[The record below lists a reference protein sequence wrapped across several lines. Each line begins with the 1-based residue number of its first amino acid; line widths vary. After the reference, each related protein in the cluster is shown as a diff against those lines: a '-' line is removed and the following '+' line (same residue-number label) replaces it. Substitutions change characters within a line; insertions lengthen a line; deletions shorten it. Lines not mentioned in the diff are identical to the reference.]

1 MPSQR
6 RTERA
11 ASRQHDKLLPMI
23 SNTHIPDD
31 LLARYVAGETTEDE
45 TRQVKEWLAQ
55 SANHEQEL
63 VRFQRVWESSAALKP
78 LSEVNV
84 DMAWKKVSKQLVV
97 GSSQSA
103 DAQSAVYNQPSTPKI
118 IPLHPSAFLYWRVA
132 ASVLM
137 IVGLGW
143 LGYRFLQPVDK
154 QKVASIV
161 KTQKNTLEQTLPDG
175 TKVFLNQN
183 SILTS
188 AADFNNETRTV
199 TLTGEAYFDVK
210 RDETRPF
217 IIKANGTEVRVLGT
231 SFNVRAYDKRVS
243 VVVTSGKV
251 QFSTP
256 KAKTLLIKN
265 ESAAVQADTIIKL
278 PELNFNELAYR
289 TRVFVF
295 DKTNLGDVVASL
307 REGYQADIQ
316 LSSRHL
322 ANCRLTARF
331 ERESLDA
338 TLTVIAETLNL
349 KVIRRGNSILLDGSG
364 CE

>member
-1 MPSQR
+1 
-6 RTERA
+6 
-11 ASRQHDKLLPMI
+11 MI

-45 TRQVKEWLAQ
+45 TRQVKEWLDQ

-63 VRFQRVWESSAALKP
+63 VRFQRVWETYIALKP
-78 LSEVNV
+78 QAGV
-84 DMAWKKVSKQLVV
+84 DVDAAWKKVSKRVH
-97 GSSQSA
+97 SPQSA
-103 DAQSAVYNQPSTPKI
+103 ADSV
-118 IPLHPSAFLYWRVA
+118 PLYHSKSSHKSQITIHTSFNWRAA

-137 IVGLGW
+137 ILGLGW
-143 LGYRFLQPVDK
+143 LGYRFLQPIEK
-154 QKVASIV
+154 QELASVI
-161 KTQKNTLEQTLPDG
+161 KTQKNTLEQMLPDG

-183 SILTS
+183 STLTS
-188 AADFNNETRTV
+188 AADFNDETRTV

-231 SFNVRAYDKRVS
+231 SFNVKAYGKRVS
-243 VVVTSGKV
+243 VAVTSGKV

-256 KAKTLLIKN
+256 KAKTLLVKN
-265 ESAAVQADTIIKL
+265 ESAAVQADTIMKL

-307 REGYQADIQ
+307 RDGYHADIQ

-349 KVIRRGNSILLDGSG
+349 KVVRRGNSILLDGSG

>member
-1 MPSQR
+1 
-6 RTERA
+6 
-11 ASRQHDKLLPMI
+11 MI

-78 LSEVNV
+78 PTEVNV
-84 DMAWKKVSKQLVV
+84 DLAWKKVSKRL
-97 GSSQSA
+97 
-103 DAQSAVYNQPSTPKI
+103 AVSTRPHPKSLPSEGGTSPFPSEGKGLGIGVEPIPKVLPLRPST
-118 IPLHPSAFLYWRVA
+118 FLYWRVA
-132 ASVLM
+132 AMVLM
-137 IVGLGW
+137 ALGLGW
-143 LGYRFLQPVDK
+143 LGYRFLQPIEK
-154 QKVASIV
+154 QEVASSI
-161 KTQKNTLEQTLPDG
+161 KTRKNTLEQTLPDG

-183 SILTS
+183 STLTS
-188 AADFNNETRTV
+188 AADFNNESRTV

-243 VVVTSGKV
+243 VAVTNGKV

-256 KAKTLLIKN
+256 KSKTLLVKN

-316 LSSRHL
+316 LNGRHL

-349 KVIRRGNSILLDGSG
+349 KVVRRGNAILLDGSG

>member
-1 MPSQR
+1 
-6 RTERA
+6 
-11 ASRQHDKLLPMI
+11 MI
-23 SNTHIPDD
+23 SNKHIPDD
-31 LLARYVAGETTEDE
+31 LLARYVAGATTEDE

-63 VRFQRVWESSAALKP
+63 VRFEQVWETSAALKP
-78 LSEVNV
+78 SSDVNV
-84 DMAWKKVSKQLVV
+84 DLAWKKVSKRVH
-97 GSSQSA
+97 SPQSA
-103 DAQSAVYNQPSTPKI
+103 GASV
-118 IPLHPSAFLYWRVA
+118 PLYHSKSNHKSQITIHTFFNWRVA
-132 ASVLM
+132 ATVL
-137 IVGLGW
+137 ITLGLGW
-143 LGYRFLQPVDK
+143 LGYRFLQPIEK
-154 QKVASIV
+154 QAIANVI
-161 KTQKNTLEQTLPDG
+161 KTHKNTLEQTLPDG

-183 SILTS
+183 STLT
-188 AADFNNETRTV
+188 AAVDFNGDTRTV
-199 TLTGEAYFDVK
+199 KLTGEAYFDVK

-231 SFNVRAYDKRVS
+231 SFNVKAYDKRVS
-243 VVVTSGKV
+243 VAVTSGKV

-256 KAKTLLIKN
+256 KAKTLLVKN

-307 REGYQADIQ
+307 REGYHADIQ
-316 LSSRHL
+316 LGSRHL

-331 ERESLDA
+331 EKESLDA

-349 KVIRRGNSILLDGSG
+349 KVVRRGNSILLDGSG

>member
-1 MPSQR
+1 
-6 RTERA
+6 
-11 ASRQHDKLLPMI
+11 MI
-23 SNTHIPDD
+23 SNAHIPDD

-45 TRQVKEWLAQ
+45 TRQVREWLAQ

-63 VRFQRVWESSAALKP
+63 VRFRRIWESSAALKP
-78 LSEVNV
+78 SVELNV
-84 DMAWKKVSKQLVV
+84 DLAWKKVSKRVH
-97 GSSQSA
+97 SPQSA
-103 DAQSAVYNQPSTPKI
+103 TDSV
-118 IPLHPSAFLYWRVA
+118 PLYHSKSNHKSPFTIHTSFKWRVA

-137 IVGLGW
+137 ILGLGW
-143 LGYRFLQPVDK
+143 LGYHFLQPVEK
-154 QKVASIV
+154 QEVASVV

-183 SILTS
+183 STLTS

-231 SFNVRAYDKRVS
+231 SFNVRAYNNRVS
-243 VVVTSGKV
+243 VAVTSGKV

-256 KAKTLLIKN
+256 KAKTLLVKN
-265 ESAAVQADTIIKL
+265 ESAAVQADTIIKM

-307 REGYQADIQ
+307 REGYHADIQ

-331 ERESLDA
+331 EKESLDV

-349 KVIRRGNSILLDGSG
+349 KVVRRGNSILLDGSG

>member
-1 MPSQR
+1 
-6 RTERA
+6 
-11 ASRQHDKLLPMI
+11 MI
-23 SNTHIPDD
+23 SNKHIPDD
-31 LLARYVAGETTEDE
+31 LLARYVAGATTEDE

-63 VRFQRVWESSAALKP
+63 VRFEQVWETSAALKP
-78 LSEVNV
+78 SSDVNV
-84 DMAWKKVSKQLVV
+84 DLAWKKVSKRL
-97 GSSQSA
+97 
-103 DAQSAVYNQPSTPKI
+103 AVDSQPSTPKI
-118 IPLHPSAFLYWRVA
+118 IPLRSSTFLYWRVA

-137 IVGLGW
+137 ILGLGW
-143 LGYRFLQPVDK
+143 LGYRFLQPIEK
-154 QKVASIV
+154 QELASSI

-183 SILTS
+183 STLTA

-231 SFNVRAYDKRVS
+231 SFNVKAYDKRVS
-243 VVVTSGKV
+243 VAVTSGKV

-256 KAKTLLIKN
+256 KAKTLLVKN

-307 REGYQADIQ
+307 REGYHADIQ
-316 LSSRHL
+316 LGSRHL

-331 ERESLDA
+331 EKESLDA

-349 KVIRRGNSILLDGSG
+349 KVVRRGNSILLDGSG

>member
-1 MPSQR
+1 MN
-6 RTERA
+6 
-11 ASRQHDKLLPMI
+11 
-23 SNTHIPDD
+23 SNTPIPDD

-45 TRQVKEWLAQ
+45 TRQVREWLAQ

-63 VRFQRVWESSAALKP
+63 SRFQRVWETSGALKP
-78 LSEVNV
+78 QVVV
-84 DMAWKKVSKQLVV
+84 DIDAAWKKISNRVHSP
-97 GSSQSA
+97 
-103 DAQSAVYNQPSTPKI
+103 QSAVNSIT
-118 IPLHPSAFLYWRVA
+118 LYDAKSNHKSPFTIRTFFNGRIA

-137 IVGLGW
+137 LLGLGW
-143 LGYRFLQPVDK
+143 LGYRLLQPIDK
-154 QKVASIV
+154 QEVASVV
-161 KTQKNTLEQTLPDG
+161 KTQKNTLEKILPDG

-183 SILTS
+183 STLTS
-188 AADFNNETRTV
+188 AVDFNDETRTV

-231 SFNVRAYDKRVS
+231 SFNVRAYNKRVS
-243 VVVTSGKV
+243 VAVTSGKV

-256 KAKTLLIKN
+256 KAKTLLVKN
-265 ESAAVQADTIIKL
+265 ESAAVQSDTIIKL

-322 ANCRLTARF
+322 NNCRLTARF